1 MQALIKQSFLCLSED
16 LSPKFPVASIEEA
29 VDNLRTTDVQWLI
42 NVEAA
47 EVVKEKRNY

>member
-16 LSPKFPVASIEEA
+16 LSPKFPVASIEA